1 VKASARTF
9 VLFPLTTF
17 RRIVDYALIVAILGT
32 LLLFG
37 LQFPHAQKLDATW
50 LVIRLHRFGDPFITA
65 AGWPFKLSW
74 PPAAPPSF
82 FPLGVALALWLVKIA
97 FDATLNS
104 VESFAR
110 KLFPPPALAKDSMRG
125 PDLTAEGADMIS
137 PMTEQEREELLR
149 RYREIQKALTSSKR
163 KKCTFLAIDVVGST
177 KMKVGERDTDI
188 AATFQAY
195 EEMLK
200 KTFDKFGAWKQ
211 AWTPDGVM
219 ICFLEAELAIGAGQS
234 ILMSLPKFNEHEN
247 KLRTPFSVRCGL
259 HFGEVTIF
267 EDSKLEKVADH
278 VIDVAGHLQK
288 MGSPDTLAL
297 SADVYNLLSEK
308 AGFHATQQLV
318 DGYEVYSWAP
328 EIRQAVTETG
338 SASS

>member
-1 VKASARTF
+1 MKVSARSF
-9 VLFPLTTF
+9 VLFPLAIF
-17 RRIVDYALIVAILGT
+17 RRIIDYALIVAILGT
-32 LLLFG
+32 LFLFG

-50 LVIRLHRFGDPFITA
+50 IIIHLHRFGDPFITA

-82 FPLGVALALWLVKIA
+82 FPLGVALALWVVKIS

-104 VESFAR
+104 VESLLR
-110 KLFPPPALAKDSMRG
+110 RLFPAPALAKDSMRG

-149 RYREIQKALTSSKR
+149 RYREIQKALKSSKR

-177 KMKVGERDTDI
+177 KMKVGEKEDDI

-200 KTFDKFGAWKQ
+200 KTFERFGAWKQ

-219 ICFLEAELAIGAGQS
+219 VCFLEAQLAVGAGQS
-234 ILMSLPKFNEHEN
+234 VLMSLAKFNEGDN

-267 EDSKLEKVADH
+267 DDSKLEKVADH

-297 SADVYNLLSEK
+297 SADVYNLLNDK
-308 AGFHATQQLV
+308 NGFHATQQLV

-328 EIRQAVTETG
+328 EIRHAVPESG
-338 SASS
+338 STAS